1 MNSVKLP
8 LIKILNWS
16 KIYEQAACFT
26 IGPFH
31 LGARQ
36 IFYNRWKRSFV
47 VDSKNDASAE
57 QTLVWKSKVGVVV
70 ILNVP
75 ETLACYTH
83 TLALNFAD
91 HSLNNDFV
99 WGDGWRFQGCPD
111 LVNDVF
117 RPPLG
122 AGVVV
127 LLALEVALDH
137 LLDTGSNL
145 AWVESK
151 NLKLI
156 RYLSFSLGSSL

>member
-1 MNSVKLP
+1 M
-8 LIKILNWS
+8 
-16 KIYEQAACFT
+16 
-26 IGPFH
+26 
-31 LGARQ
+31 
-36 IFYNRWKRSFV
+36 
-47 VDSKNDASAE
+47 
-57 QTLVWKSKVGVVV
+57 
-70 ILNVP
+70 
-75 ETLACYTH
+75 
-83 TLALNFAD
+83 
-91 HSLNNDFV
+91 
-99 WGDGWRFQGCPD
+99 
-111 LVNDVF
+111 VNDVF